1 MLMEINR
8 KKWVSI
14 YLYLIICSVHFA
26 CTSKEVAESPNEL
39 VVKEEQVLI
48 DKPSK
53 DKVQKDLDLAYQ
65 DSLTENPKID
75 IISSEPDQTSWKIP
89 NVVIHKMGDLKG
101 QTIADIGAGV
111 GYFAFR
117 LVLRGANVIAID
129 IDPSSIDLMNS
140 ISLLNLDN
148 DQKSRF
154 ETRLAKPDDPLLK
167 NDEVDKAILMHL
179 IGFIDDKREYLVN
192 LKNAIKKGG
201 QLMIMDFK
209 MKRLPAGYP
218 SKDYRMY
225 SDQLEDLLY
234 DVGYENVLID
244 DTTLEFQYILTAI
257 NPD

>member
-1 MLMEINR
+1 MLMETKR
-8 KKWVSI
+8 KKWVFI
-14 YLYLIICSVHFA
+14 YLYMLICLIHFG
-26 CTSKEVAESPNEL
+26 CTSKDVVESTNGLEINEAQEL
-39 VVKEEQVLI
+39 SGDPLTV
-48 DKPSK
+48 D
-53 DKVQKDLDLAYQ
+53 VQKDLDLAYQ

-117 LVLRGANVIAID
+117 LVLREANVIAID

-140 ISLLNLDN
+140 ISLLNLNN

-154 ETRLAKPDDPLLK
+154 ETRLAKPDNPLLED
-167 NDEVDKAILMHL
+167 DEVDKAILMHL
-179 IGFIDDKREYLVN
+179 IGFIDEKRDYLAN

-209 MKRLPAGYP
+209 MKRLPEGYP
-218 SKDYRMY
+218 SKEYRMY
-225 SDQLEDLLY
+225 ADQLEDLLY
-234 DVGYENVLID
+234 DLGYENVIID
-244 DTTLEFQYILTAI
+244 DTTLDFQYILTAI